1 MQFKVRKYTDSE
13 RALWNGFLPRCKN
26 AHFMFHRDFMEYH
39 SDRFSDFSLII
50 TDEKQGKQKAT
61 LKIDLLPK
69 KSISFP
75 LYFEGV
81 K

>member
-50 TDEKQGKQKAT
+50 TDEKDNVITLITGNASTRFFIATKA
-61 LKIDLLPK
+61 
-69 KSISFP
+69 
-75 LYFEGV
+75 
-81 K
+81 